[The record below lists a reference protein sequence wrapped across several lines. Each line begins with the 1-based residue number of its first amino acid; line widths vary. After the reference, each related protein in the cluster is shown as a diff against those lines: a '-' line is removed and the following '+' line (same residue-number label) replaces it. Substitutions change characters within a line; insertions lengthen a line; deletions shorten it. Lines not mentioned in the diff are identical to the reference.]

1 MRINPGH
8 ISFILV
14 NPQTPGNIGSA
25 ARAIKTMG
33 FHQLLLVNPGEFK
46 TEEAFCMAH
55 ASEKIL
61 ENAEVYNSLDEAIS
75 DKNFVVATTQ
85 RGRSSNLP
93 YMTPKEMAE
102 KLVPMS
108 LENKI
113 AIVFG
118 NEKSGLSNDE
128 LRRCHAVSKIPAQT
142 THPSLNLAQAV
153 MIYCY
158 ELYNTAFQD
167 IKKYSWKLAK
177 HEDLESLY
185 KYMQISLKRVGF
197 VPIDSWENFTLRF
210 SRLMGRAN
218 AEVRDI
224 RVWYKI
230 LKSFDNYIDQLE
242 KTLLKIKNENLK

>member
-1 MRINPGH
+1 
-8 ISFILV
+8 
-14 NPQTPGNIGSA
+14 
-25 ARAIKTMG
+25 
-33 FHQLLLVNPGEFK
+33 
-46 TEEAFCMAH
+46 MAH
-55 ASEKIL
+55 ASQQIL
-61 ENAEVYNSLDEAIS
+61 EKSKMYHSLEEAIS

-85 RGRSSNLP
+85 RGRRSNLP

-118 NEKSGLSNDE
+118 NEKSGLSNNE
-128 LRRCHAVSKIPAQT
+128 LRICDAVSTVPAHT
-142 THPSLNLAQAV
+142 SHPSLNLAQAV

-158 ELYNTAFQD
+158 ELYNSAYQD

-177 HEDLESLY
+177 HKDLESLY
-185 KYMQISLKRVGF
+185 SYMQISLKRVGF

-242 KTLLKIKNENLK
+242 NKLLKIKNNTSKTESIQ